1 MPADIECGDE
11 LDSLPCFFSHQQFY
25 ESVEDNKIG

>member
-1 MPADIECGDE
+1 MLVGTECEDE
-11 LDSLPCFFSHQQFY
+11 LESLPWFSHQQFY